1 MEQGNGVRPYGKAV
15 CGKEGVDGKNLG
27 STETR
32 WLAAG
37 TGGRMELTMEE
48 KTVKLTLRKGVFFPP
63 WLLLVAMV
71 IVSLTNGDAFLGGL
85 NAVTGW
91 ILDNFAWAFN
101 LTTLACVGTVIF
113 IYFSPLGKVR
123 IGGSK
128 AKPMMGYLN
137 LVWITLCTTIAAGIL
152 FWACAEPMYHLY
164 APAAAEGVEA
174 GSAEA
179 AVFAMKT
186 MFLEWTWSPYAI
198 YTVATL
204 IFAFV
209 FYNMGQPYSMGSALV
224 PVFGEKVKKYN
235 GVVDVVCL
243 FALSA
248 GVAAALGT
256 GAMNIAGGVEKVFG
270 IKSGPVSWGV
280 IIAVIA
286 VAFILSSISGVM
298 NGIRILSSVNAKVY
312 MVLLG
317 FLFLLGPTS
326 FMLNVTVESWGA
338 YLQDFFRMSLMTGDI
353 FQDGWAKS
361 WPNFYWCNW
370 LAWTPITAVFLGK
383 ILKGYTI
390 RDAIKCN
397 FVIPA
402 VFSTVWMGLFST
414 ATIYYEFQGAG
425 FYGIM
430 AESGAEAIVYSV
442 FEQLPLSMVVIPF
455 YLFIVF
461 ISFVTATDSNTNA
474 MAGLCTSGVTQDSQ
488 ESPAWLKAVWGITLA
503 LATWVL
509 ISFAGID
516 GIKAASN
523 LGGFPNMFLM
533 AAMIVGLLKISFHPK
548 DYDIHKE
555 DYDSAGR
562 PVESPRLPV
571 GQEE

>member
-1 MEQGNGVRPYGKAV
+1 MGH
-15 CGKEGVDGKNLG
+15 
-27 STETR
+27 
-32 WLAAG
+32 
-37 TGGRMELTMEE
+37 TMDE

-71 IVSLTNGDAFLGGL
+71 IVSLANGDAFLLGL
-85 NAVTGW
+85 NTVTSW
-91 ILDNFAWAFN
+91 ILNNFAWAFN
-101 LTTLACVGTVIF
+101 LTTLACVATVVYV
-113 IYFSPLGKVR
+113 YFSPLGKVR

-128 AKPMMGYLN
+128 ARPIMNYMN

-164 APAAAEGVEA
+164 APAVAEGAEA

-204 IFAFV
+204 IFTFV
-209 FYNMGQPYSMGSALV
+209 FYNMNQPYSMGSALV
-224 PVFGEKVKKYN
+224 PVFGDKIKKYN
-235 GVVDVVCL
+235 GAVDVLCL

-256 GAMNIAGGVEKVFG
+256 GAMNIAGGVEQVFG
-270 IKSGPVSWGV
+270 IKSGMVSWGV

-286 VAFILSSISGVM
+286 AAFILSSISGVM
-298 NGIRILSSVNAKVY
+298 NGIRILSSINAKVY
-312 MVLLG
+312 MVLL
-317 FLFLLGPTS
+317 LFVFILGPTA
-326 FMLNVTVESWGA
+326 FMLNFTAESWGA
-338 YLQDFFRMSLMTGDI
+338 YIQDFFRMSLMTGDI
-353 FQDGWAKS
+353 FKDGWAKS

-390 RDAIKCN
+390 KDAIKCN
-397 FVIPA
+397 FIIPA
-402 VFSTVWMGLFST
+402 VFSTIWMGLFST
-414 ATIYYEFQGAG
+414 ATIYYELNGAG
-425 FYGIM
+425 LYDIM
-430 AESGAEAIVYSV
+430 SESGAESVVYSV
-442 FEQLPLSMVVIPF
+442 FEQLPLSMIVIPF

-474 MAGLCTSGVTQDSQ
+474 MAGLCTSGVTQDNQ
-488 ESPAWLKAVWGITLA
+488 ESPAWLKAVWGITMA
-503 LATWVL
+503 LATWIL

-533 AAMIVGLLKISFHPK
+533 IIMIAGLLKIGLNPQK
-548 DYDIHKE
+548 YDVHKE

-562 PVESPRLPV
+562 PIESVRLSIEV
-571 GQEE
+571 LQEQKQEE